1 MALLVLALGVF
12 AIIQFVPA
20 VPIWKAVLKSVLGR
34 GYGPVYG
41 VASLFGLVLM
51 IWAFRH
57 AERYDFYD
65 PPAWGRHANFLLTL
79 VAFVLL
85 GVFLGRGQW
94 RNTLRYP
101 AAFAIVFWGFGH
113 LLANGDNVSLVFFGG
128 MIVVAIVQVL
138 LMRGNVPFVGSE
150 VRKGHNL
157 FSVLVGVAI
166 YAVFVQLH
174 GVVIGVPV
182 LNLAH

>member
-1 MALLVLALGVF
+1 
-12 AIIQFVPA
+12 
-20 VPIWKAVLKSVLGR
+20 
-34 GYGPVYG
+34 
-41 VASLFGLVLM
+41 
-51 IWAFRH
+51 
-57 AERYDFYD
+57 
-65 PPAWGRHANFLLTL
+65 
-79 VAFVLL
+79 
-85 GVFLGRGQW
+85 
-94 RNTLRYP
+94 
-101 AAFAIVFWGFGH
+101 
-113 LLANGDNVSLVFFGG
+113 VSLVFFGG